1 MAIEAGQ
8 LIESPRV
15 GRFVEPTQKN
25 LSGVAGI
32 VASRQKAVET
42 FFSPGC
48 LSLCVCRLLSR
59 LTFCF

>member
-1 MAIEAGQ
+1 M
-8 LIESPRV
+8 ESARV

-25 LSGVAGI
+25 LSQALPELLRVGK
-32 VASRQKAVET
+32 KAVET

-48 LSLCVCRLLSR
+48 LSLCACRLPSR